1 MNSRRRA
8 TWLVFAGCVAIVAV
22 VLVLVTG
29 QGLRLER
36 RELRARAQAEREEA
50 VRLALWRLDS
60 LVTPIIAREAG
71 RPYFHYRSFYPAER
85 AYTRMWQPIGPG
97 DVLVPSPLLD
107 FVAQEREAVSPD
119 AGLIL
124 VHFQVEPDG
133 ALSSPQAPTGNML
146 DLAESGFVGADD
158 VIASAALLDELRRLL
173 EGRGERVV
181 SEDEAGVYAELP
193 GRRRDLEAGAAL
205 DADTAETREAQ
216 EFQARQQAYEIA
228 RNSPFNRQAP
238 QTATPQ
244 SGRAGGQAE
253 AERAIEPTDGLSDSL
268 VKLEE
273 EDAIGALVAGEAGE
287 DVFVGPFEAAWIAG
301 GQPQLVF
308 ARDVVVGDR
317 RVTQGFWV
325 DWAAL
330 SALML
335 SGVRDLLPAASLQP
349 STAGDDGGAPGA
361 GLLAT
366 LPVRLDPGPEPTVGS
381 LGLTPTRATL
391 VFSWLALV
399 AAAVAIGLVLR
410 AAIGLSERRG
420 RFVSAV
426 THELR
431 TPLTT
436 FRLYAQM
443 LADGMVSD
451 EDARREYLLTLKQE
465 SGRLSGIVEN
475 VLEYARLSRRR
486 GGPEQVQELTPEAL
500 LVRLRPT
507 LSRRAEQS
515 GMDLIVSADL
525 DEATR
530 AGVTLSVDPHAVER
544 ILMNLV
550 ENACKYAGPGEGED
564 DEEMDPRI
572 HLDARV
578 HGGRLEMLVADY
590 GPGIA
595 PRDRARVFGEFQ
607 RGGWR
612 ATRAG
617 LGLGLA
623 LSRGLAREAGGDLR
637 LVVRRGHGAEFLLS
651 LPVDDSGVSESAGGA
666 AATAERGGGGYTP
679 APGEAPARGL

>member
-268 VKLEE
+268 VKWEE

-486 GGPEQVQELTPEAL
+486 GGPEQVQELMLLYQLAIRLLGCDEPDEVTRVSLELLKERTKAAVVGFLGVLLMMAAGLPYGDAQTLGYLLAFLVFLGSFLWAFAARSLMQVWAL
-500 LVRLRPT
+500 LLGGGA
-507 LSRRAEQS
+507 L
-515 GMDLIVSADL
+515 MSAL
-525 DEATR
+525 A
-530 AGVTLSVDPHAVER
+530 
-544 ILMNLV
+544 
-550 ENACKYAGPGEGED
+550 
-564 DEEMDPRI
+564 
-572 HLDARV
+572 
-578 HGGRLEMLVADY
+578 
-590 GPGIA
+590 
-595 PRDRARVFGEFQ
+595 
-607 RGGWR
+607 W
-612 ATRAG
+612 
-617 LGLGLA
+617 A
-623 LSRGLAREAGGDLR
+623 LSRQA
-637 LVVRRGHGAEFLLS
+637 
-651 LPVDDSGVSESAGGA
+651 
-666 AATAERGGGGYTP
+666 
-679 APGEAPARGL
+679 